1 MFAQNAM
8 GKVLFIEKQLLD
20 NYEDMKKRYKYHI
33 LFSIYLICTIPVLPI
48 IFITYLFDRISDWIS
63 HKYEFVKGEI
73 IRKYKP
79 L

>member
-1 MFAQNAM
+1 
-8 GKVLFIEKQLLD
+8 
-20 NYEDMKKRYKYHI
+20 MKKRYKYHI

-63 HKYEFVKGEI
+63 RKYESVKDEI